1 MQIRPED
8 AVLDMGQLES
18 VKITLKFVP
27 IDTEG
32 TRIYV
37 VIVSAEGK
45 KFLNMLLSVKYV
57 KEAEEKV
64 KPEISY

>member
-1 MQIRPED
+1 VQIRPED
-8 AVLDMGQLES
+8 AVLEMSPLES

-45 KFLNMLLSVKYV
+45 KFLNMLLSVKYI

>member
-1 MQIRPED
+1 MFEIGP
-8 AVLDMGQLES
+8 LES

-27 IDTEG
+27 IDSEG

-45 KFLNMLLSVKYV
+45 KYLNMLLSVKYF
-57 KEAEEKV
+57 KEPLK
-64 KPEISY
+64 

>member
-1 MQIRPED
+1 MSP
-8 AVLDMGQLES
+8 LES

-27 IDTEG
+27 IDAEG

>member
-1 MQIRPED
+1 LGP
-8 AVLDMGQLES
+8 LES

-37 VIVSAEGK
+37 VIVSEEGK
-45 KFLNMLLSVKYV
+45 KYLNMLLSVKYV
-57 KEAEEKV
+57 KEAE
-64 KPEISY
+64 

>member
-1 MQIRPED
+1 MLEIGP
-8 AVLDMGQLES
+8 LES

-45 KFLNMLLSVKYV
+45 KFLNMLLSVKYF
-57 KEAEEKV
+57 KEPEEKV
-64 KPEISY
+64 KREISY

>member
-1 MQIRPED
+1 VQIRPED
-8 AVLDMGQLES
+8 AVLEMSPLES
-18 VKITLKFVP
+18 VKITIKFVP

-45 KFLNMLLSVKYV
+45 KFLNMLLSVKYF
-57 KEAEEKV
+57 KESEEKV
-64 KPEISY
+64 KREISD

>member
-8 AVLDMGQLES
+8 AVLEMGPLES